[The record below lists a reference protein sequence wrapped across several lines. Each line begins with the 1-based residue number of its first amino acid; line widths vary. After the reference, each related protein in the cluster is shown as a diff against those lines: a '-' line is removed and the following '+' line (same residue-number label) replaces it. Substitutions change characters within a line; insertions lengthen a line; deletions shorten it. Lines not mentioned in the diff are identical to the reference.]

1 VEILSKDRQQATVLQ
16 LPAQPA
22 SLVEAEAQKRIAHV
36 G

>member
-1 VEILSKDRQQATVLQ
+1 VLQ